1 LVHAVEGG
9 FGLAV
14 EAHKCR
20 HREHT
25 AGAGMGLQGLEVT
38 ASSSKKVYPSPFVV
52 LRLAKLLGKLLG
64 KVFRNSSRAGWTVG
78 DSTQHACMLRLTSVL
93 VQKSH

>member
-20 HREHT
+20 HREHA
-25 AGAGMGLQGLEVT
+25 AGAWYGPQGLEVT

-64 KVFRNSSRAGWTVG
+64 KVFAIHRGRVG
-78 DSTQHACMLRLTSVL
+78 LSVIALNMPACSGLTSVL